1 MKYEEN
7 TNSEITIHQLVAVR
21 EVSLNATSSKRRR
34 WAAKDANNKYKRSWT
49 QMGKGN
55 QLPRTS
61 PTERKYCWGDKR
73 EVRKI
78 HALIVEKETISLS
91 KISRDMK
98 AFFAAN

>member
-7 TNSEITIHQLVAVR
+7 TNSEITLPQLVAVR
-21 EVSLNATSSKRRR
+21 EVGLNATSRKRRR
-34 WAAKDANNKYKRSWT
+34 AAKDANNKYKRSWT

-55 QLPRTS
+55 QLPRTF
-61 PTERKYCWGDKR
+61 PTQRKYCWGDKR

-91 KISRDMK
+91 TISRDMK

>member
-7 TNSEITIHQLVAVR
+7 TNSEITIPQHVAVR

-34 WAAKDANNKYKRSWT
+34 AAKDANNKYKRSWT

-55 QLPRTS
+55 QLPRTF

-78 HALIVEKETISLS
+78 HALIVEKVTISLS